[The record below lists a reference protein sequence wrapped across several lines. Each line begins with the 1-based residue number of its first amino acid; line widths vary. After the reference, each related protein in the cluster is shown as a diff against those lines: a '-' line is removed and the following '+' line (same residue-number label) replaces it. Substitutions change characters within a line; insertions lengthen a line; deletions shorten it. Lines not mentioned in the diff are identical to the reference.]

1 MRTVLLYSRG
11 DSSGMNG
18 IEHILRI
25 SCGTKLSL
33 LEQFARRIL
42 IVAAAFK
49 SLEKAFHSPFQP
61 LYLHIQP
68 LHFPIFHCMIY
79 HWYLKKESF
88 VFLKV
93 HVHPDMLAH
102 EVLV

>member
-1 MRTVLLYSRG
+1 
-11 DSSGMNG
+11 MNG

-61 LYLHIQP
+61 LFAYSTITFSNISLHDIS
-68 LHFPIFHCMIY
+68 LAS
-79 HWYLKKESF
+79 LKKESF
-88 VFLKV
+88 VFF
-93 HVHPDMLAH
+93 
-102 EVLV
+102 

>member
-11 DSSGMNG
+11 DSSGMNR

-33 LEQFARRIL
+33 LERFARRIL

-49 SLEKAFHSPFQP
+49 SLEKHFICRFNH
-61 LYLHIQP
+61 YLHIQP

-79 HWYLKKESF
+79 HWHLKKESF